1 MNAIRAFIAI
11 DLPADIRQQLQ
22 AVIKDLKTLVP
33 SGVRWSSADH
43 IHLTLQFLG
52 ESSSANLELL
62 KQSLPAIVLHHQAF
76 EFEVGGLGVF
86 PNMRQPRVIWVGIQA
101 GPALK
106 NLQHSVEI
114 ETRHQGY
121 PAEDRGF
128 SPHLTLGRVNHSAA
142 PQDIARISESLSK
155 ASIGVI
161 GKVAVQ
167 KVTLFRSDLQ
177 PAGPIYSPLAVFP
190 LSGPAK

>member
-22 AVIKDLKTLVP
+22 VVIKDLKNQIP

-52 ESSSANLELL
+52 ESSSSNLELL
-62 KQSLPAIVLHHQAF
+62 KKSLPALVARHQPF
-76 EFEVGGLGVF
+76 ELVVSGLGAF
-86 PNMRQPRVIWVGIQA
+86 PNIRRPRVIWVGIQA
-101 GPALK
+101 PLALQ
-106 NLQHSVEI
+106 NLQHSIEVE
-114 ETRHQGY
+114 TQHLGY

-128 SPHLTLGRVNHSAA
+128 SPHLTLGRINHSAA
-142 PQDIARISESLSK
+142 PQDIVRVSESLSK
-155 ASIGVI
+155 ASTGVI

-167 KVTLFRSDLQ
+167 KVILFRSDLQ
-177 PAGPIYSPLAVFP
+177 PAGPIYTPLAVFP
-190 LSGPAK
+190 LSQTAG